1 MGLSNTQYRD
11 IMYKYDQLRLKNKRL
26 VASRYEKLYE
36 KIPELRNIQNE
47 IINLSTN
54 QARMEL
60 LNPDEKLDEK
70 AYRAKKD
77 ELINKK
83 TELLLANGYPADFL
97 SPIYSCKD
105 CKDTGYI
112 DNKPCHCLKQYEITS
127 LYQNSNLADILE
139 KENFDTFNPA
149 FYDNKHIVENLS
161 LTARENI
168 LRVKAVCLDF
178 VKHFDT
184 AYDNLIFYGET
195 GVGKTFLTHCIAK
208 ELLDTSHTVVY
219 LTSLQLFDILEKPFQ
234 LELSI
239 LRFFQFSLLP
249 QSLIMYEHIL
259 IENHWILYGLT
270 LSYTLHFEAYVQYP
284 CKDFGYMYLCCM

>member
-26 VASRYEKLYE
+26 VTSRYEKLYE

-112 DNKPCHCLKQYEITS
+112 QQTMP
-127 LYQNSNLADILE
+127 
-139 KENFDTFNPA
+139 
-149 FYDNKHIVENLS
+149 LS
-161 LTARENI
+161 
-168 LRVKAVCLDF
+168 
-178 VKHFDT
+178 
-184 AYDNLIFYGET
+184 
-195 GVGKTFLTHCIAK
+195 
-208 ELLDTSHTVVY
+208 
-219 LTSLQLFDILEKPFQ
+219 
-234 LELSI
+234 
-239 LRFFQFSLLP
+239 
-249 QSLIMYEHIL
+249 
-259 IENHWILYGLT
+259 
-270 LSYTLHFEAYVQYP
+270 
-284 CKDFGYMYLCCM
+284 

>member
-26 VASRYEKLYE
+26 VASRYEELYE

-60 LNPDEKLDEK
+60 LTPDEKLDEK

-105 CKDTGYI
+105 I
-112 DNKPCHCLKQYEITS
+112 
-127 LYQNSNLADILE
+127 
-139 KENFDTFNPA
+139 
-149 FYDNKHIVENLS
+149 
-161 LTARENI
+161 R
-168 LRVKAVCLDF
+168 
-178 VKHFDT
+178 
-184 AYDNLIFYGET
+184 
-195 GVGKTFLTHCIAK
+195 
-208 ELLDTSHTVVY
+208 
-219 LTSLQLFDILEKPFQ
+219 
-234 LELSI
+234 
-239 LRFFQFSLLP
+239 
-249 QSLIMYEHIL
+249 
-259 IENHWILYGLT
+259 
-270 LSYTLHFEAYVQYP
+270 
-284 CKDFGYMYLCCM
+284 

>member
-112 DNKPCHCLKQYEITS
+112 DNKPCHCTDAYGQRT
-127 LYQNSNLADILE
+127 
-139 KENFDTFNPA
+139 
-149 FYDNKHIVENLS
+149 
-161 LTARENI
+161 
-168 LRVKAVCLDF
+168 KA
-178 VKHFDT
+178 
-184 AYDNLIFYGET
+184 
-195 GVGKTFLTHCIAK
+195 
-208 ELLDTSHTVVY
+208 
-219 LTSLQLFDILEKPFQ
+219 
-234 LELSI
+234 
-239 LRFFQFSLLP
+239 
-249 QSLIMYEHIL
+249 
-259 IENHWILYGLT
+259 
-270 LSYTLHFEAYVQYP
+270 YP
-284 CKDFGYMYLCCM
+284 CCVCSAGAVYDGRRHPGACSWRSPVSHQ